1 MISVIDSQ
9 TRSPHSAE
17 EIKAI
22 DDFNDKI
29 EAAGQ
34 RIMACGMESPATSIV
49 FDYRNGKKDSS
60 NGPLIDSPEFVSGFW
75 IINVN
80 SLDEAKALAVQGSQ
94 ACNRRVELRQIIGN

>member
-49 FDYRNGKKDSS
+49 FDYRNGKKVSH

-75 IINVN
+75 IINVT
-80 SLDEAKALAVQGSQ
+80 SRDEAEALAAEGSRC
-94 ACNRRVELRQIIGN
+94 CNRKVELRQLIG